1 MELITV
7 IMPFFKKK
15 EYFKDTYTSVIN
27 QTYQNLEVIIIYDD
41 YDKKDLD
48 FINDI
53 VKDDKRVKVFSN
65 HSNLGAG
72 MSRNEGI
79 KISKGLYIAFVD
91 CDDIWN
97 ENKIEYQYNFM
108 KKNNSKFSHTSYEII
123 NSSNISIGLN
133 IAKKN
138 LEYNDLINS
147 CDIGLSTVMIKK
159 ELFNISNFKNIN
171 TKEDYALWLELS
183 RNNIKIDGINKTLAK
198 WRKTENSL
206 SNSYYYKFVNA
217 FKVYYLYEKK
227 NILISV
233 FLVINLGLN
242 YLKKKIKQKK
252 NL

>member
-97 ENKIEYQYNFM
+97 ENK
-108 KKNNSKFSHTSYEII
+108 K
-123 NSSNISIGLN
+123 
-133 IAKKN
+133 
-138 LEYNDLINS
+138 
-147 CDIGLSTVMIKK
+147 
-159 ELFNISNFKNIN
+159 
-171 TKEDYALWLELS
+171 
-183 RNNIKIDGINKTLAK
+183 
-198 WRKTENSL
+198 
-206 SNSYYYKFVNA
+206 
-217 FKVYYLYEKK
+217 
-227 NILISV
+227 
-233 FLVINLGLN
+233 
-242 YLKKKIKQKK
+242 
-252 NL
+252 